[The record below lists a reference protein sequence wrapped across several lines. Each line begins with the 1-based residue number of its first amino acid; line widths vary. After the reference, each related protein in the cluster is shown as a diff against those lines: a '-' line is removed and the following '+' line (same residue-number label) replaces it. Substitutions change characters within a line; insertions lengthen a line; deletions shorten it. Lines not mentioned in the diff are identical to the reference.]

1 MNSSGGKLS
10 PMKHQK
16 GMRTE
21 GKDNR
26 KKNKQKRGND
36 NKWGETDFE
45 WPGLARIEK
54 ETFDGLFFI
63 A

>member
-45 WPGLARIEK
+45 
-54 ETFDGLFFI
+54 
-63 A
+63 